1 MLIACIVRGRCVTYR
16 VFVAVFQ
23 VVVTVERG
31 QQAGFILPEVF
42 FSDYAVDQFS
52 NTVTKGV
59 VATIAFPDM
68 RPSRCHVVI
77 IKDDFTGNQNDL

>member
-1 MLIACIVRGRCVTYR
+1 MLE
-16 VFVAVFQ
+16 
-23 VVVTVERG
+23 VVVTVERR
-31 QQAGFILPEVF
+31 QQTGFVFPEVF
-42 FSDYAVDQFS
+42 FSDYTVDQFS

-77 IKDDFTGNQNDL
+77 IKYDFTGNQNDL